1 MSLELSLEKRQG
13 NFQLEIAF
21 RSDDGITALFGRSGA
36 GKSSVVSMAAG
47 LSRPDRGRI
56 RVGDDILFDSE
67 KGINLPPERRR
78 VGLVFQDGRLF
89 PHMSVQSNLRYGE
102 RLVPAKERWASF
114 DRVVELLGIGPLL
127 DRRPARLSGGEKQR
141 VAIGRALLSSPRL
154 LLMDE
159 PLAALDGA
167 RKREVLPFIAMASRE
182 FSVPILYVSHSIE
195 EIIELADHLVVLEDG
210 KALAAGQLE
219 EVLCDLDLSS
229 ITGRMDAGSILLATV
244 QEHIPSFAITRLRLG
259 NNYLNVPLIDAAPG
273 SRVRVR
279 IGAQD
284 VALALEKPHR
294 TSIQN
299 ILSGKV
305 SSLSSTSDGQA
316 DIHVEVAPDGGGLLW
331 TRITAIAAAELGLKR
346 GDPIFALVKSASIA
360 RGAMALRPERKSS

>member
-1 MSLELSLEKRQG
+1 MSIELSLEKRQG

-21 RSDDGITALFGRSGA
+21 RSEGGVTALFGRSGA
-36 GKSSVVSMAAG
+36 GKSSLVAMAAG

-56 RVGDDILFDSE
+56 AVSDTVLFDSQT
-67 KGINLPPERRR
+67 GVNLPPERRR

-89 PHMSVQSNLRYGE
+89 PHLSVRGNLHYGE

-114 DRVVELLGIGPLL
+114 DRVVDLLGIGHLL

-182 FSVPILYVSHSIE
+182 FSIPILYVSHSIE
-195 EIIELADHLVVLEDG
+195 EILELADYLVVLEEG
-210 KALAAGQLE
+210 KALAAGELE

-229 ITGRMDAGSILLATV
+229 ITGRLDAGSILLATV
-244 QEHIPSFAITRLRLG
+244 MEHVPAYAVTRLRLG
-259 NNYLNVPLIDAAPG
+259 DNFLNVPLISAAPG

-284 VALALEKPHR
+284 VALALEKPRR

-299 ILSGKV
+299 ILTGTV
-305 SSLSSTSDGQA
+305 SSLSATADGQA
-316 DIHVEVAPDGGGLLW
+316 DVHVEVAPNGGGLLW
-331 TRITAIAAAELGLKR
+331 TRITSIAAAELGLKR
-346 GDPIFALVKSASIA
+346 GDPIFAMVKSASIA
-360 RGAMALRPERKSS
+360 RTSVALHP